1 MNLPEHSW
9 QSVEARDGGGGLLRC
24 FSCLLPPASL
34 CPCYSQSLP
43 QVCLPSLHCLPASA
57 CPLLSHSHPFYS
69 WRSWTG
75 VPVPC
80 ICCLPCPV
88 ALSTVLLFSFSLF
101 QWVRGLSPDSR
112 KPWSFQGWL
121 ICYRNSDEKSG
132 GGFVVFSKLR
142 TWRHPCGGDITITW
156 EEHEPGVK
164 SRLCTQELCSFWKC
178 LILWVC

>member
-9 QSVEARDGGGGLLRC
+9 QPVEARDGGGGLLRC

-88 ALSTVLLFSFSLF
+88 ALSTVLLFSFSL
-101 QWVRGLSPDSR
+101 S
-112 KPWSFQGWL
+112 
-121 ICYRNSDEKSG
+121 
-132 GGFVVFSKLR
+132 GFVISPLTHGSPGPFKAGLYVIEIQMRSRVVALLFLVNSELEDTPVVEILR
-142 TWRHPCGGDITITW
+142 
-156 EEHEPGVK
+156 
-164 SRLCTQELCSFWKC
+164 
-178 LILWVC
+178 